1 MRENPFYNRHY
12 PTPHETPP
20 FDVIQIE
27 DYEPAM
33 LEGIRQD
40 EAFIQRI
47 IDNPEPP
54 TFDNT
59 VAVISPDDLLER
71 VTKVFFNL
79 TSAETNDEMDA
90 LAQKMAPIL
99 TEHANNIMFNRRY
112 FERIKAVY
120 DQYFTNTVPE
130 GNAETTPRPLTP
142 EEKMLLEKAYDGFI
156 RAGVA
161 LDDEHQAR
169 LREINNEM
177 SLLSLQFSQNNLKE
191 TNAFELHITDE
202 ADLSGLPDSAREAAA
217 LAAKEHGKEGWLF
230 TLHAPSYG
238 PFLTYADNRELRRQ
252 MYMAKNT
259 ICIKPNEYNNE
270 SIVARIVNL
279 RRERA
284 QMLGYKT
291 FADLVLKERMAENAD
306 NVYRL
311 FDQLL
316 DAYMEPARGELK
328 EIEDVARR
336 IEGDDF
342 LLQPWDFSYYG
353 HKLKMERY
361 NIDAEMLR
369 PYLELS
375 RVKEGVFG
383 LATRLYGITFVE
395 NKDIPVYH
403 PDVQAFDVIDQDG
416 SFLAVLYT
424 DFHPRK
430 GKQSGAWMTSYRE
443 QCIGPELDDTML
455 REYEEK
461 GLAGLTTPTDPSTW
475 KNQRPHVSL
484 VMNFTK
490 PTETKPALLTLGE
503 VETFLHEFG
512 HALHG
517 IFANTRFASLSGTN
531 VYWDFVE
538 LPSQLMENFAVEP
551 EFLNT
556 FAQHY
561 ETGEPIPQELIDR
574 IIASRNFNVAYACIR
589 QVSFGLLDMAYY
601 TLSEPFDADVQS
613 FEHKAWQRAQLFEE
627 VPGTCMTVQ
636 FSHIMSGGYAAGYYS
651 YKWAEVLDADAFSV
665 FKQAGIFDRATAQRF
680 RDCILSRG
688 GTEHPMTLYKRFRG
702 QEPTIDALLI
712 RNGITK

>member
-1 MRENPFYNRHY
+1 MRENPFYNKHY

-20 FDVIQIE
+20 FNDIRLE

-40 EAFIQRI
+40 DAFIQRI
-47 IDNPEPP
+47 IDDPEPP

-59 VAVISPDDLLER
+59 IAVVTPDDMLER

-79 TSAETNDEMDA
+79 LSADTTDEMDA

-99 TEHANNIMFNRRY
+99 TEHANNIMFNRPY
-112 FERIKAVY
+112 FERVKAVY
-120 DQYFTNTVPE
+120 NQYFPSVTVPDGSTNTVPE
-130 GNAETTPRPLTP
+130 GSPEGPRPLTP
-142 EEKMLLEKAYDGFI
+142 EERTLLEKAYDGFI

-191 TNAFELHITDE
+191 TNAFELHLTDE
-202 ADLSGLPDSAREAAA
+202 ADLSGLPDTAREAAA
-217 LAAKEHGKEGWLF
+217 LAAKEHSKEGWLF
-230 TLHAPSYG
+230 TLHASSYG

-252 MYMAKNT
+252 MYLAKNT
-259 ICIKPNEYNNE
+259 LCIKPNEYNNE
-270 SIVARIVNL
+270 AIVARIVNL

-284 QMLGYKT
+284 QLLGYKT

-311 FDQLL
+311 LNQLL
-316 DAYMEPARGELK
+316 DAYMEPARHELK
-328 EIEDVARR
+328 EIEDTARR

-342 LLQPWDFSYYG
+342 QLQPWDFSYYG

-403 PDVQAFDVIDQDG
+403 PDVQAFDVMDQDG

-430 GKQSGAWMTSYRE
+430 GKQSGAWMTSYKE
-443 QCIGPELDDTML
+443 QCIGPE
-455 REYEEK
+455 ENCPNPK
-461 GLAGLTTPTDPSTW
+461 DPSLW
-475 KNQRPHVSL
+475 KNSRPHVSL

-556 FAQHY
+556 FARHY

-601 TLSEPFDADVQS
+601 TLTEPFDADVQT
-613 FEHKAWQRAQLFEE
+613 FEREAWQRAQLFDE
-627 VPGTCMTVQ
+627 VPGTCMSVQ
-636 FSHIMSGGYAAGYYS
+636 FSHIMAGGYAAGYYS

-665 FKQAGIFDRATAQRF
+665 FKKNGIFDRATAQRF

-688 GTEHPMTLYKRFRG
+688 GTEHPMTLYRRFRG
-702 QEPTIDALLI
+702 QEPTIDALLE
-712 RNGITK
+712 RNGIKQ